1 MINYKQLM
9 DDFASIAYHHEQIR
23 SFGFGDLAQ
32 CTNDIETKQ
41 EPLYTRMYIVPQDV
55 FLNQNHIHYNLS
67 IIIMDRVNTDLSNL
81 KDVFSDTLETTKDI
95 WTVLLQSY
103 TQQYGDFSWDIIP
116 DQNPNV
122 ASFLERFE
130 TIVAGWTLNVSVQVR
145 FDYDKCTPPVLFNFQ
160 FPQDHQFQSYKL
172 IIDDYQKFADLHEQ
186 INSFGFGDIPQLTN
200 DIETNQEPLYP
211 RMYVHNDLA
220 KFHVGNINLNWKI
233 FFIDR
238 LTDDLSN
245 QIEILSDMLEVVK
258 DLFSKLYLSDFEAQ
272 FDAVVNPF
280 FEKTET
286 TLGGWILNLSF
297 TQKYDWNRCVLPI
310 RDFASPSPTPS
321 PTSSPVIPTPTPT
334 QTLTPTPSV
343 TPVLVD
349 GIWMNVGSIWDTVN
363 KFWGSF
369 SPVQPTPTP
378 TASNTPTPSITQTNT
393 PTPSITPTITPT
405 NSLTPTMTPTVTV
418 TSTYTPTPTPTSVNY
433 DPSATAFINA
443 AGITGFTNQNAINNL
458 VVGLKTNNL
467 WNKMII
473 VYPFIQGTATSNKY
487 NLKDPRNTDD
497 AFRINWYGG
506 MSFNQS
512 GITST
517 NTINGYGNTHWSPYN
532 YNENVQTIYN
542 NISTGIYRLD
552 QNLKPPGTNNLDFS
566 FGARTN
572 QNASFIGNFTKSDDT
587 PVNHVFSSLNEG
599 SGCPVQ
605 VSSQTGTTGFFVS
618 SRVSDSQYTAYKN
631 GVQFGDVAYG
641 TVPTPPTGWFPS
653 QYADVT
659 NITLLSL
666 NLDGTQQWG
675 SSRQQ
680 LSWFH
685 LSTGLDDSEVS
696 TLNNIV
702 QQYQTSLNRN
712 I

>member
-1 MINYKQLM
+1 
-9 DDFASIAYHHEQIR
+9 
-23 SFGFGDLAQ
+23 
-32 CTNDIETKQ
+32 
-41 EPLYTRMYIVPQDV
+41 
-55 FLNQNHIHYNLS
+55 
-67 IIIMDRVNTDLSNL
+67 
-81 KDVFSDTLETTKDI
+81 
-95 WTVLLQSY
+95 
-103 TQQYGDFSWDIIP
+103 
-116 DQNPNV
+116 
-122 ASFLERFE
+122 
-130 TIVAGWTLNVSVQVR
+130 
-145 FDYDKCTPPVLFNFQ
+145 
-160 FPQDHQFQSYKL
+160 
-172 IIDDYQKFADLHEQ
+172 
-186 INSFGFGDIPQLTN
+186 
-200 DIETNQEPLYP
+200 
-211 RMYVHNDLA
+211 
-220 KFHVGNINLNWKI
+220 
-233 FFIDR
+233 
-238 LTDDLSN
+238 
-245 QIEILSDMLEVVK
+245 
-258 DLFSKLYLSDFEAQ
+258 
-272 FDAVVNPF
+272 
-280 FEKTET
+280 
-286 TLGGWILNLSF
+286 
-297 TQKYDWNRCVLPI
+297 
-310 RDFASPSPTPS
+310 
-321 PTSSPVIPTPTPT
+321 
-334 QTLTPTPSV
+334 
-343 TPVLVD
+343 
-349 GIWMNVGSIWDTVN
+349 MNVGSIWDTVN

-378 TASNTPTPSITQTNT
+378 TATNTPTPSITQTNT

-473 VYPFIQGTATSNKY
+473 IYPFIQGTATSNKF

-517 NTINGYGNTHWSPYN
+517 NTINGFGNTHWSPYN

-572 QNASFIGNFTKSDDT
+572 QNASFIGNFTKSDAT

-599 SGCPVQ
+599 AGCPVQ